1 MNPFLAAL
9 EILALLA
16 GSIACLALLAMLSGS
31 PLDRRRHTDP
41 RSETHQSPADGA
53 DRAHS

>member
-16 GSIACLALLAMLSGS
+16 GSIACLALLAIVSGS
-31 PLDRRRHTDP
+31 PLVRRRHTDP
-41 RSETHQSPADGA
+41 RSEIDQSPADGA
-53 DRAHS
+53 DRAPS

>member
-16 GSIACLALLAMLSGS
+16 GSIACLALLAIVSGS
-31 PLDRRRHTDP
+31 PLVRRRHPDP
-41 RSETHQSPADGA
+41 RSEADQSPAHGA
-53 DRAHS
+53 DRAPS